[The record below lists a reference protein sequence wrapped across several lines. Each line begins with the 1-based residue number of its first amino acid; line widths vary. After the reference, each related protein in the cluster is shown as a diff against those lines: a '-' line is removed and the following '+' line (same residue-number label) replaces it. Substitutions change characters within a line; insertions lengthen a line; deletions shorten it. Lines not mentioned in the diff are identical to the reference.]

1 LPIDKRALSVVQLLT
16 PLDLLV
22 PMADL
27 RNNGILQ
34 MNHFNRPRLHKILNF
49 AKDSNP
55 VAMGGLLSV
64 SEKADG
70 IICFPHCL
78 VLQNLPHMGG
88 TIHISVMLQ
97 ALFVENE
104 IPGEGIIEISQPQL
118 FDDEG
123 GHLFL

>member
-1 LPIDKRALSVVQLLT
+1 MNQFVLMSQV
-16 PLDLLV
+16 
-22 PMADL
+22 
-27 RNNGILQ
+27 GILIPL
-34 MNHFNRPRLHKILNF
+34 FNGPRLHKILNF

-70 IICFPHCL
+70 IICFPHGL

-97 ALFVENE
+97 ALFVEIE